1 MFESLRVWQRDERL
15 GLSSWQEQNVDQSA
29 VLGLTQEPTLPLVRC
44 CSNSTIEVCLT
55 KC

>member
-1 MFESLRVWQRDERL
+1 MFESLCVWQRDERL

-29 VLGLTQEPTLPLVRC
+29 VLGLTKGPTIPLVRC
-44 CSNSTIEVCLT
+44 YSKSTIEVCLA